1 MTIDCTNFALIK
13 YLSLDPLHYASFAI
27 QHIETFRESNKR
39 EVNVYTQSVVSTIVW
54 KQTLSIAPVG
64 NLLFEDSEKQI
75 EHTASPFVGAY
86 VSGSAVDQAAA

>member
-13 YLSLDPLHYASFAI
+13 YLSQGLPHYASFAI
-27 QHIETFRESNKR
+27 QHIETCRESNKR

-64 NLLFEDSEKQI
+64 NLLFEYFEKQI
-75 EHTASPFVGAY
+75 EHTASPFVGVY
-86 VSGSAVDQAAA
+86 VGGSAVDQAAA